1 MNAILNCF
9 GGYVNVQV
17 DLSNYFKS
25 DFKNVTHIDTSSF
38 AVKTNVANLKTK
50 VDKLDNYKLK
60 TVPVDLSKLRKKLC
74 MIN

>member
-1 MNAILNCF
+1 MLNCF
-9 GGYVNVQV
+9 GGYVKVQV

-38 AVKTNVANLKTK
+38 AVKTNVANLKTE